1 MSFSQDEDKEQKT
14 VAGFIVGGAVA
25 LAVAVSLFFGLN
37 KAGVIGKKHTG
48 YTAAKVSASG
58 AASAA
63 SKSVAASGAV
73 QVASGNVAATGAASA
88 AAMGAA
94 STADAGKAADAASVQ
109 VVNGV
114 VRFYF
119 ASGKSDVAA
128 GAKEAIKDAVA
139 AAKAGKKLVIS
150 GYHDSTG
157 SAERNAELA
166 KERALKVKAALEQA
180 GVAAASIELKK
191 PEVLANSKGNDPEA
205 RRVEVAIK

>member
-48 YTAAKVSASG
+48 YTAAKASASG

-63 SKSVAASGAV
+63 AKGVAASGAA
-73 QVASGNVAATGAASA
+73 QAASGNVAATGAAS

-128 GAKEAIKDAVA
+128 GAKDAIKDAVA